1 VTTGDQFRQ
10 VLRRGR
16 KTRCQGGLIAVNT
29 GANDVDIRFGFVV
42 PKAVGGAVVRN
53 RVKRRLRAA
62 ALSLVDCGVV
72 ADVVVR
78 ADSGSEGVTVA
89 QWTEDLSKALERERS
104 R

>member
-1 VTTGDQFRQ
+1 VTTGDEFRQ

-16 KTRCQGGLIAVNT
+16 KTRCRGGLIAVKSGGRN
-29 GANDVDIRFGFVV
+29 GDIRFGFVV

-62 ALSLVDCGVV
+62 AVSLVDCGLV

-78 ADSGSEGVTVA
+78 ADSESEGVTVA
-89 QWTEDLSKALERERS
+89 QWADELSKALDRERS
-104 R
+104 V